1 MDMEALMNHELFVP
15 LTWQHVVAIGTIALC
30 AGNTVWAEPGVTPEQ
45 KFPTGYL
52 ESVATGYENGQATQ
66 AQATDKTRATAT
78 PGTVAPTSFVS
89 EPEAPSVLPKEKVK
103 KTSK

>member
-1 MDMEALMNHELFVP
+1 MLLLHGTGVLTRMLLRSPQDPAAVEQSPRCLF
-15 LTWQHVVAIGTIALC
+15 QSC
-30 AGNTVWAEPGVTPEQ
+30 
-45 KFPTGYL
+45 
-52 ESVATGYENGQATQ
+52 SGQATQ
-66 AQATDKTRATAT
+66 VQATDKTSATAT

>member
-1 MDMEALMNHELFVP
+1 MNHELLVP
-15 LTWQHVVAIGTIALC
+15 PTWQHVIAIGAVALC
-30 AGNTVWAEPGVTPEQ
+30 AGNTVWAEPAVTPEQ

-66 AQATDKTRATAT
+66 TQATDKTRATA
-78 PGTVAPTSFVS
+78 GTVTQTSLVA
-89 EPEAPSVLPKEKVK
+89 EPKTPNSSPKEKEQ